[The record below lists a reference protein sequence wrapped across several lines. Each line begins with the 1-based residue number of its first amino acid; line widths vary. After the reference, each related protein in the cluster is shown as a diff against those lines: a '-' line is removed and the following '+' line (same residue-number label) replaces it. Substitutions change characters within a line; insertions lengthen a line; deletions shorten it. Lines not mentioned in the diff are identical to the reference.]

1 MRGGREALDL
11 ARGRAALLPQPL
23 SREGRGEVGFF
34 VIVDPDGLLQ
44 WLGRNRALVAI
55 RDAADLAARGLALQA
70 LRRDWIRDAVAWLP
84 SPLAGEGPGERG
96 NFRKAFR

>member
-1 MRGGREALDL
+1 MSPNTCYPCLRSIH
-11 ARGRAALLPQPL
+11 
-23 SREGRGEVGFF
+23 SRKGRGEVGFF

-70 LRRDWIRDAVAWLP
+70 LRRDWIRAMP
-84 SPLAGEGPGERG
+84 
-96 NFRKAFR
+96 